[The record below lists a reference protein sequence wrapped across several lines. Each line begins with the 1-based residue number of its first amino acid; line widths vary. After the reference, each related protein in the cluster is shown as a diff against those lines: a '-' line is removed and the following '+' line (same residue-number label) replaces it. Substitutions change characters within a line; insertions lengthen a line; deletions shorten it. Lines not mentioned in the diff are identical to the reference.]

1 MFITKFKLAN
11 LVTYGGI
18 IASLLAIIFSYKL
31 NIKISFI
38 CFIMAGICD
47 MLDGRFARLFKR
59 TEEEKEIGI
68 QMDSLA
74 DVLSFLIVPVV
85 LSLGMGMNK
94 WYNIIIYM
102 VYVVCG
108 ITRLGYF
115 NVFANEMKQNN
126 KSITVYSG
134 LAVTYASLIFP
145 MVYLLRYVVN
155 EITFNIIFAGVMLVV
170 SFLFML
176 NVKVDKPGKVAYVV
190 YILLAVFVSCLI
202 ILL

>member
-1 MFITKFKLAN
+1 MFITKFKIAN

-38 CFIMAGICD
+38 CFIVAGICD

-74 DVLSFLIVPVV
+74 DVLSFLVVPVV
-85 LSLGMGMNK
+85 LSLGMGMDK
-94 WYNIIIYM
+94 WYNIVIYM
-102 VYVVCG
+102 TYVVCG

-115 NVFANEMKQNN
+115 NVFANDMKENN
-126 KSITVYSG
+126 KTITVYSG
-134 LAVTYASLIFP
+134 LAVTYASLVFP
-145 MVYLLRYVVN
+145 MVYLLRYVVKEN
-155 EITFNIIFAGVMLVV
+155 IFNIVFSCIMLIV
-170 SFLFML
+170 SVLFML
-176 NVKVDKPGKVAYVV
+176 NIKISKPGKIAYIV
-190 YILLAVFVSCLI
+190 YIILAILVSGLI
-202 ILL
+202 IIL